1 MWNRSLRN
9 FSAAGVIVLL
19 VAAVMNGGVAP
30 ALVQGISNASP
41 PSSGHQPIYQERVL
55 DLPEDAGVWHTTIV
69 YPEHAPSDAASRR
82 LAAAL
87 SSEARLRSLVAQ
99 TKTHTYA
106 TSDPL
111 WQRRLQ
117 QHYGVTAPALIVQ
130 QPDGRVCYKASGNNL
145 PEDARVLADQI
156 ANSLAQCRPR
166 PTPSPQ
172 PTPAPPGPAVTIPD
186 IGPTTPATETGDASL
201 LWMVAVPILAGLG
214 GLLQEWKQSN
224 V

>member
-19 VAAVMNGGVAP
+19 IAAVLNSAAAP
-30 ALVQGISNASP
+30 VLMQAASGTAQPPPDQPLV
-41 PSSGHQPIYQERVL
+41 YEERVL

-69 YPEHAPSDAASRR
+69 YPEKHPSDVASRR

-87 SSEARLRSLVAQ
+87 SSEARLRSLLAQ

-111 WQRRLQ
+111 WRQRLQ

-145 PEDARVLADQI
+145 PGDARLLADQI
-156 ANSLAQCRPR
+156 ATSLEQCRPR
-166 PTPSPQ
+166 PTPTPQ
-172 PTPAPPGPAVTIPD
+172 PTPAPLTPAVTIPD
-186 IGPTTPATETGDASL
+186 IGPTTPAALDGDSSL
-201 LWMVAVPILAGLG
+201 LWMVIVPILAGLG